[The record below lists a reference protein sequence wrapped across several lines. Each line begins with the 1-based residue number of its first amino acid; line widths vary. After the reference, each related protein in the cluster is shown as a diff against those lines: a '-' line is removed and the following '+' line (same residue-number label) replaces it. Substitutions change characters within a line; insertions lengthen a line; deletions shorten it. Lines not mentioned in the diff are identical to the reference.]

1 MATRRPIYR
10 KQESRSISRI
20 GFMLCLLLGGAVLL
34 VPAGGDI
41 MRALEVKVRD
51 LVMNSTLVD
60 LDSCVVTQAQA
71 LACTSG
77 AVGVPLPVALRQM
90 KDNEAEAAEQKA
102 QRRKAEGVAR
112 ELALEIQRLNAH
124 KAQGAAPGNTAGDT
138 TGDTTVRFFPALA
151 GAVKPAARG
160 GSDDPAAGPQP
171 EAPAASSADGALA
184 IPFMPPAEDN

>member
-1 MATRRPIYR
+1 
-10 KQESRSISRI
+10 
-20 GFMLCLLLGGAVLL
+20 MLCLLLGGAVLL

-90 KDNEAEAAEQKA
+90 KDNEAAAAEEKA

-112 ELALEIQRLNAH
+112 ELALEIQSLNAQ
-124 KAQGAAPGNTAGDT
+124 KAQSAAAGNAAADTAGDSA
-138 TGDTTVRFFPALA
+138 VRFFPALA

-160 GSDDPAAGPQP
+160 GSDDPASGPRP
-171 EAPAASSADGALA
+171 EAPAASSAEGALA
-184 IPFMPPAEDN
+184 IPFMPPAEGN